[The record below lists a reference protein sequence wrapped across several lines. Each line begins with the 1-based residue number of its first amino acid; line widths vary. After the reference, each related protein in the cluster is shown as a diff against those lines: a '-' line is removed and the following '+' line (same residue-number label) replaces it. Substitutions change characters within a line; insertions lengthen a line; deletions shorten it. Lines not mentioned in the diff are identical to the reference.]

1 MRRRPHPVTAG
12 TPPDLFRGPAIH
24 GLPGDGLCWLNEM
37 PGYPEQVRARP
48 GMTMKGEGYD
58 DGGPV
63 PFEPW

>member
-12 TPPDLFRGPAIH
+12 TPPDLFRGRGPAIH
-24 GLPGDGLCWLNEM
+24 VLPGDGLCWLNEM
-37 PGYPEQVRARP
+37 PGTSP

-58 DGGPV
+58 DGGSV